1 MSECQSRPDVRRMR
15 SLLSVPANRPAFFD
29 KGARS
34 NVDALF
40 LDLEDSVFADQK
52 PAARQAARDAIGRV
66 DWRGKRLLARVNAMD
81 TEWGFRDLVELGGGC
96 PRLDGFMV
104 PKICSLEELRF
115 VEQTLD
121 ALDRERPK
129 DRPLELHILIE
140 TAVGVAHV
148 EQIVGGARRL
158 LSVTFGAGDFA
169 MSLGLYGRARSAGN
183 SDYVMLTGERGAQA
197 RERHW
202 NDSHHFAMA
211 RIANACH
218 AFGVIPV
225 DGPFAD
231 FNDHEGADVSNRRA
245 RALGYQAKWTI
256 HPALI
261 DGINA
266 TFQPTEED
274 VAWAL
279 KVQAALERA
288 RTAGIGSAQIDGRL
302 IEAATLKTV
311 DRILS
316 LTGRT
321 ADAAD

>member
-1 MSECQSRPDVRRMR
+1 MSDTQSRPDVRRMR

-29 KGARS
+29 KGAKS

-40 LDLEDSVFADQK
+40 LDLEDSVFAEQK
-52 PAARQAARDAIGRV
+52 PAARQTTRDAIGSV
-66 DWRGKRLLARVNAMD
+66 DWNGKRLLTRVNAMD
-81 TEWGFRDLVELGGGC
+81 TEWGFRDLVELGGC

-104 PKICSLEELRF
+104 PKIGSLDELRF

-140 TAVGVAHV
+140 TAEGVAHV
-148 EQIVGGARRL
+148 EQIAKGARRL
-158 LSVTFGAGDFA
+158 ISVTFGAGDFA

-183 SDYVMLTGERGAQA
+183 SDYVMLTGERGAQG

-211 RIANACH
+211 RIATACH

-231 FNDHEGADVSNRRA
+231 FNDKEGADVSNRRA
-245 RALGYQAKWTI
+245 RSLGYQAKWTI

-266 TFQPTEED
+266 TFLPTAED
-274 VAWAL
+274 VAWAS
-279 KVQAALERA
+279 KVKTALEKARA
-288 RTAGIGSAQIDGRL
+288 AGTGSAQIDGRL

-316 LTGRT
+316 LAGR
-321 ADAAD
+321 D

>member
-1 MSECQSRPDVRRMR
+1 MMTHSPRPDVRRMR
-15 SLLSVPANRPAFFD
+15 SLLSVPANRPAFFG
-29 KGARS
+29 KGAGS
-34 NVDALF
+34 GVDALF

-52 PAARQAARDAIGRV
+52 PAARQTAKAAIETV
-66 DWRGKRLLARVNAMD
+66 DWRGKRVMARVNAMD
-81 TEWGFRDLVELGGGC
+81 TEWGFRDIVELGGAC
-96 PRLDGFMV
+96 ARLDGFMV
-104 PKICSLEELRF
+104 PKICSLDELRF
-115 VEQTLD
+115 VEQMLD

-140 TAVGVAHV
+140 TAIGVARV
-148 EQIVGGARRL
+148 EQIVEGARRL
-158 LSVTFGAGDFA
+158 VSVTFGAGDFA

-183 SDYVMLTGERGAQA
+183 SDYVVLTGERGEAG

-231 FNDHEGADVSNRRA
+231 FNDPQGADVSNRRA

-266 TFQPTEED
+266 TFVPTAED
-274 VAWAL
+274 VAWART
-279 KVQAALERA
+279 VRQALEKA
-288 RTAGIGSAQIDGRL
+288 REAGTGSAQIDGRL
-302 IEAATLKTV
+302 IEAATMKTV
-311 DRILS
+311 ERILLLAGQS
-316 LTGRT
+316 
-321 ADAAD
+321 

>member
-1 MSECQSRPDVRRMR
+1 MSTYASRPDVHQMR
-15 SLLSVPANRPAFFD
+15 SLLSVPANRPAFFE
-29 KGARS
+29 KAAKS

-52 PAARQAARDAIGRV
+52 IVARQTAREAIDV
-66 DWRGKRLLARVNAMD
+66 MDWRGKRLLVRVNAMD
-81 TEWGFRDLVELGGGC
+81 TEWGFRDLVELGGSC

-104 PKICSLEELRF
+104 PKICSFDELRF

-140 TAVGVAHV
+140 TAIGVARV
-148 EQIVGGARRL
+148 EKIIEEAQRL
-158 LSVTFGAGDFA
+158 VSVTFGAGDFA

-183 SDYVMLTGERGAQA
+183 SDYVVLTGERGEEGRQK
-197 RERHW
+197 HW

-218 AFGVIPV
+218 AFGVVPI

-231 FNDHEGADVSNRRA
+231 FNDLQGADVSNRRA
-245 RALGYQAKWTI
+245 CSLGYQAKWTI

-266 TFQPTEED
+266 IFLPTAED

-279 KVQAALERA
+279 TVKHALENA
-288 RTAGIGSAQIDGRL
+288 RQSGTGSVQLDGRL
-302 IEAATLKTV
+302 IEAATMKTV
-311 DRILS
+311 DRIL
-316 LTGRT
+316 LLAGRT
-321 ADAAD
+321 

>member
-1 MSECQSRPDVRRMR
+1 MSDNACRPDLRRMR
-15 SLLSVPANRPAFFD
+15 SLLSVPANRPAFFQ
-29 KGARS
+29 KGAAS

-52 PAARQAARDAIGRV
+52 IAARQVAKEAIEAV
-66 DWRGKRLLARVNAMD
+66 DWKGKRLLVRTNAMD
-81 TEWGFRDLVELGGGC
+81 TEWGFRDLVDLGSAC

-129 DRPLELHILIE
+129 ERPLELHVLIE
-140 TAVGVAHV
+140 TAIGIARV
-148 EQIVGGARRL
+148 EPIVEGSRRL
-158 LSVTFGAGDFA
+158 KSVTFGAGDFA

-183 SDYVMLTGERGAQA
+183 SDYVVLTGERGASGRQ
-197 RERHW
+197 EHW

-211 RIANACH
+211 RLANACH

-231 FNDHEGADVSNRRA
+231 FNDPQGADVSNRRA
-245 RALGYQAKWTI
+245 RALGYQAKWSI

-266 TFQPTEED
+266 TFLPSAED
-274 VAWAL
+274 IEWAL
-279 KVQAALERA
+279 KVRKVLEAARQAG
-288 RTAGIGSAQIDGRL
+288 TGSAQVDGRL
-302 IEAATLKTV
+302 VEAATSKTV
-311 DRILS
+311 DRILQ
-316 LTGRT
+316 LAGR
-321 ADAAD
+321 A

>member
-1 MSECQSRPDVRRMR
+1 MTTYASRPDVRRMR
-15 SLLSVPANRPAFFD
+15 SLLSVPANRPAFFG
-29 KGARS
+29 KGATS
-34 NVDALF
+34 DVDALF
-40 LDLEDSVFADQK
+40 LDLEDSVFANQK
-52 PAARQAARDAIGRV
+52 IAARQTARDAIGTM

-96 PRLDGFMV
+96 LQLDGFMV
-104 PKICSLEELRF
+104 PKICSLDELRF

-129 DRPLELHILIE
+129 DRSLELHILIE
-140 TAVGVAHV
+140 TAIGVARV
-148 EQIVGGARRL
+148 EQIVEGARRL
-158 LSVTFGAGDFA
+158 ISVTFGAGDFA

-183 SDYVMLTGERGAQA
+183 SDYVVLTGERGEEGRQK
-197 RERHW
+197 HW

-211 RIANACH
+211 RIATACH

-231 FNDHEGADVSNRRA
+231 FNDLQGADVSNRRA
-245 RALGYQAKWTI
+245 RSLGYQAKWTI

-266 TFQPTEED
+266 IFLPTAED

-279 KVQAALERA
+279 TVKQALEKA
-288 RTAGIGSAQIDGRL
+288 REAGTGAAQLDGRL
-302 IEAATLKTV
+302 IEAATMKTV
-311 DRILS
+311 DRIL
-316 LTGRT
+316 LLAGRT
-321 ADAAD
+321 